1 MRFLLLHSS
10 MPGFNIDND
19 TLCWEMP
26 NLEFNANGQFALS
39 SLVIMANPPSSTEP
53 VLVSTSLVE
62 RDEYNTDGIIY
73 VSPTKTG
80 RISYTAKSFEF
91 WNLDASRPRNLM
103 FTLRGLDLKTLK
115 FISVILALA

>member
-1 MRFLLLHSS
+1 